1 MSLKGNWKSALG
13 IAALAAACN
22 AQAAPKGVAVTVVPE
37 KSALGQEDDVVVR
50 VTITNNSGAPQYI
63 LKSRTPFNGIEEA
76 LFEVKRDGQPVV
88 YLGAHIKRGAPTA
101 ADYFVL
107 KPGASHSVKVE
118 LSALYD
124 MSVSGDYQIS
134 YKQASPQL
142 FLAQAQTGGR
152 FGAAAA
158 FDADSAGG
166 DNASLVSAPASVW
179 IDGRTARGQKSQ
191 VMLDIEAMKQ
201 AAAQPAAASLSFS
214 KCTTSQQTTIT
225 QAIAAG
231 TSMANNSNAY
241 MQNGVIGTRY
251 TKWFGANNTT
261 RVNTVKAHFAAI
273 KDAFANK
280 PVTVDCGCNQS
291 YYAYVYPTQPYKI
304 YVCKAFWSAPMSGTD
319 SKGGTLV
326 HEMSHFNAVAGTDDH
341 VYGQSGAASLAIS
354 NPAQA
359 VDNADSHEYFAENT
373 PALN

>member
-1 MSLKGNWKSALG
+1 MSLKGIWKSALG
-13 IAALAAACN
+13 MAALAAACN
-22 AQAAPKGVAVTVVPE
+22 VQAAPKGVAVTVVPE
-37 KSALGQEDDVVVR
+37 KTALGQNDDVVVR

-63 LKSRTPFNGIEEA
+63 LKSRTPFNGVEEA
-76 LFEVKRDGQPVV
+76 LFEVRRDGQPVV
-88 YLGAHIKRGAPTA
+88 YLGAHIKRAAPTA
-101 ADYFVL
+101 ADYFLL

-134 YKQASPQL
+134 FKQASPQL
-142 FLAQAQTGGR
+142 FLATPAASGR
-152 FGAAAA
+152 SGAAAA
-158 FDADSAGG
+158 FDADDASG

-179 IDGRTARGQKSQ
+179 IDGRVARGQKSQ
-191 VMLDIEAMKQ
+191 VVLDIEAMKQ
-201 AAAQPAAASLSFS
+201 AAVQPAAASLSFS
-214 KCTTSQQTTIT
+214 KCTTSQQTTIS
-225 QAIAAG
+225 QAMSAG
-231 TSMANNSNAY
+231 SSMASNSDAY
-241 MQNGVIGTRY
+241 MQRGVIGTRY
-251 TKWFGANNTT
+251 TKWFGANNST
-261 RVNTVKAHFAAI
+261 RVATVKSHFVAI

-280 PVTVDCGCNQS
+280 PVTVDCGCNQN

-304 YVCKAFWSAPMSGTD
+304 YVCKAFWSAPMTGTD

-326 HEMSHFNAVAGTDDH
+326 HEMSHFNVVAGTDDH

>member
-1 MSLKGNWKSALG
+1 MSWNGILKSAVG
-13 IAALAAACN
+13 AAALMVACG
-22 AQAAPKGVAVTVVPE
+22 AVAAPKGVTVSVVPD
-37 KSALGQEDDVVVR
+37 KNALGKEDDVVVK
-50 VTITNNSGAPQYI
+50 VTFTNASGTPQYI

-76 LFEVKRDGQPVV
+76 LFDIKRDGQPVP
-88 YLGAHIKRGAPTA
+88 YLGAHIKRAAPTA
-101 ADYFVL
+101 ADYFLL
-107 KPGASHSVKVE
+107 KPGASHTVKVE

-142 FLAQAQTGGR
+142 FLVTPPANGR
-152 FGAAAA
+152 VGAAAA
-158 FDADSAGG
+158 ADADSASA
-166 DNASLVSAPASVW
+166 DNGSLVSAPASVW
-179 IDGRTARGQKSQ
+179 IDGRVERGQKSQ

-201 AAAQPAAASLSFS
+201 AVARPAAASLSFN
-214 KCTTSQQTTIT
+214 KCTTSQQTTI
-225 QAIAAG
+225 ASAMSAG
-231 TSMANNSNAY
+231 SNMATSSNTY

-251 TKWFGANNTT
+251 TKWFGANNAT
-261 RVNTVKAHFAAI
+261 RVATVKSHFAAI

-280 PVTVDCGCNQS
+280 PVVVDCGCNQN

-304 YVCKAFWSAPMSGTD
+304 WVCKAFWTAPMTGTD

>member
-22 AQAAPKGVAVTVVPE
+22 AQAAPRGVAVSVVPE
-37 KSALGQEDDVVVR
+37 KTTLGQQDDVVVR

-63 LKSRTPFNGIEEA
+63 LKSRTPFEGVEEA
-76 LFEVKRDGQPVV
+76 LFEVKRDGEKVP
-88 YLGAHIKRGAPTA
+88 YLGAHIKRAAPTA

-134 YKQASPQL
+134 YKQVSPQL
-142 FLAQAQTGGR
+142 FLAQSNGNGR
-152 FGAAAA
+152 SGAAAA
-158 FDADSAGG
+158 FDADVE
-166 DNASLVSAPASVW
+166 NATLVSAPASVW

-201 AAAQPAAASLSFS
+201 AAAQPSAGGLSFT
-214 KCTTSQQTTIT
+214 KCTTSQQTTIA
-225 QAIAAG
+225 QAMSAG
-231 TSMANNSNAY
+231 SGMASDGDAY
-241 MQNGVIGTRY
+241 MQRGVIGTRY
-251 TKWFGANNTT
+251 TKWFGANNAT
-261 RVNTVKAHFAAI
+261 RVATVKSHFAAI

-280 PVTVDCGCNQS
+280 PVTVDCGCNKT

-304 YVCKAFWSAPMSGTD
+304 YVCKAFWSAPMTGTD

-326 HEMSHFNAVAGTDDH
+326 HEITHFNVVAGTDDH

-354 NPAQA
+354 NPDQA
-359 VDNADSHEYFAENT
+359 VDNADSHEYFGENT